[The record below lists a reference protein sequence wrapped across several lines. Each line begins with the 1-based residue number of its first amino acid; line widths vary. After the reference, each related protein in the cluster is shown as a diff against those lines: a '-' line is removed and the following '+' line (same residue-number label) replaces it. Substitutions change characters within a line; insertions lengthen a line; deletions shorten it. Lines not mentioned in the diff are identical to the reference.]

1 MKTSVIKL
9 VIFFVITS
17 ITFSTVTAQESFE
30 KKVNKSFTTSDART
44 FELFNKFGDV
54 SLKTWNKNEVSVEV
68 TIHIENYPKSKAEEF
83 LNLINVKVSESDT
96 LITVSTSFDEKVQKA
111 LNNQS
116 GNKKISVD
124 YIINH
129 PVYQKFILNNRYG
142 NTTVEEINGKS
153 TFNIKYGNFTASRMI
168 FDDSKPFTTLNIE
181 FGKAKISKTT
191 WMQFS
196 LKYADLVT
204 DEATAMIIISRYSNI
219 SGGTVHSM
227 VVDSKYDKY
236 NLINIKN
243 LIIDAKYSDISIN
256 ELSKQLHLTLD
267 YGNIKAK
274 HVADTFE
281 KIKIE
286 SKYSECDLLVDENA
300 CFQINASVDYGS
312 IKIPQKANVTRN
324 KGSFNESVEGW
335 IGCKDGSSSVVEI
348 SGKYSEISFIK

>member
-181 FGKAKISKTT
+181 FGKAKIIKTT

-204 DEATAMIIISRYSNI
+204 DEATAMIIISKYSNI

-236 NLINIKN
+236 YLINIKT
-243 LIIDAKYSDISIN
+243 II
-256 ELSKQLHLTLD
+256 
-267 YGNIKAK
+267 
-274 HVADTFE
+274 
-281 KIKIE
+281 
-286 SKYSECDLLVDENA
+286 
-300 CFQINASVDYGS
+300 
-312 IKIPQKANVTRN
+312 
-324 KGSFNESVEGW
+324 
-335 IGCKDGSSSVVEI
+335 
-348 SGKYSEISFIK
+348 